1 MFVQPVERLVQN
13 KKTRIFHNGLGNS
26 KALAHAK
33 GVFSHS
39 FFHVRVKA
47 YLAKNQADVSFG
59 DLPSHIRQNFQIFSA
74 CILGE
79 KAGSFDDDS
88 ETFREIHIPAD
99 LLSEYMDRSCRSGK
113 ETADAFHQ
121 HCFAGAI
128 ISHNTVNLSAV
139 QGKIDLF

>member
-1 MFVQPVERLVQN
+1 MAWAIPRRWRMPREYFPTV
-13 KKTRIFHNGLGNS
+13 
-26 KALAHAK
+26 
-33 GVFSHS
+33 

-47 YLAKNQADVSFG
+47 YLAKNQADVGFG

-88 ETFREIHIPAD
+88 ETFREIYVPAD
-99 LLSEYMDRSCRSGK
+99 LFSEHMDGSCGGGE
-113 ETADAFHQ
+113 ETADALHQ
-121 HCFAGAI
+121 HGFAGTI
-128 ISHNTVNLSAV
+128 VSYNTVNLSAV